1 MDEPLSAQ
9 WARIRGRLRA
19 EYGEAAYRSWLKPL
33 TLQGLDES
41 RVRIAVPTRFMR
53 DWVEQQYGPKLFHLW
68 SGEHDGWRGIEFVLA
83 GLRPAQ
89 QAPHGKSAKRGGQQA
104 AAPAHALTPPP
115 DPPSPL

>member
-53 DWVEQQYGPKLFHLW
+53 DWVAQQYGAKLFHLW
-68 SGEHDGWRGIEFVLA
+68 CGQHDGVRGIDIVLD
-83 GLRPAQ
+83 GLRPA
-89 QAPHGKSAKRGGQQA
+89 PHGQSAKRRGQQA
-104 AAPAHALTPPP
+104 AQQRH
-115 DPPSPL
+115 DKRRVGKE

>member
-1 MDEPLSAQ
+1 MDEPRSAQ

-53 DWVEQQYGPKLFHLW
+53 DWVEQQYGAKLFHLW
-68 SGEHDGWRGIEFVLA
+68 CGEHDGVRGIDIVLG
-83 GLRPAQ
+83 GLGRSEERRVGEKVGRSVYISWVPV
-89 QAPHGKSAKRGGQQA
+89 
-104 AAPAHALTPPP
+104 T
-115 DPPSPL
+115 

>member
-1 MDEPLSAQ
+1 MDETLSAQ

-53 DWVEQQYGPKLFHLW
+53 RSEEHTSELQSLMRISYAVFCLKKKKTYIQY
-68 SGEHDGWRGIEFVLA
+68 
-83 GLRPAQ
+83 AQ
-89 QAPHGKSAKRGGQQA
+89 KRQINYQM
-104 AAPAHALTPPP
+104 HVQ
-115 DPPSPL
+115 DKC

>member
-1 MDEPLSAQ
+1 MDETLSAQ

-53 DWVEQQYGPKLFHLW
+53 DWVEQQYGAKLFHLW
-68 SGEHDGWRGIEFVLA
+68 CGAPDGVRGIDIVLD
-83 GLRPAQ
+83 
-89 QAPHGKSAKRGGQQA
+89 GQNGRASGRERVGQYV
-104 AAPAHALTPPP
+104 
-115 DPPSPL
+115 